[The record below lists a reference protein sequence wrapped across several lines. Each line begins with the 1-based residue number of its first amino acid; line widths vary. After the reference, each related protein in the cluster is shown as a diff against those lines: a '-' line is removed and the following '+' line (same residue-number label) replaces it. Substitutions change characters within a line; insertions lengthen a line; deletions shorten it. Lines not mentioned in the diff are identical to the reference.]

1 MARTKPRAKKSK
13 EAPPAPKV
21 FSSAD
26 VVGTGTGN
34 PTEQKLG
41 QAKLSAGREPTAT
54 ERKLAE
60 QGLIPPLR

>member
-1 MARTKPRAKKSK
+1 MARTKPRAKKTTA
-13 EAPPAPKV
+13 APPPPQV

-26 VVGTGTGN
+26 MVGTGTDS

-41 QAKLSAGREPTAT
+41 QAKLEAGREPTAT
-54 ERKLAE
+54 ERKLAA